1 MLSSLFLCPYRFSTN
16 PRGFCALFYFVIAL
30 FWFSDVGEDAPFPF
44 DRGFVLL
51 MLLQYSP
58 GTSINTI
65 ITSLIIYNITI
76 IATPPGV
83 LC

>member
-51 MLLQYSP
+51 MLLQCSP
-58 GTSINTI
+58 GASIMVI
-65 ITSLIIYNITI
+65 IIIYNITI